1 MNFDSKIYIAGH
13 KGLIGSAFVRFFEK
27 NGFTN
32 IIFEDRDKLDLC
44 SKTDTFE
51 FFQRTQPEIV
61 ILAAGKVGG
70 IISNRDCPADF
81 ISENLSIQL
90 NVFNAS
96 LKYKVKKLIFFGSSC
111 MYPKISS
118 QPMRENLIGSGLP
131 EETSIGYA
139 TAKNAGVQMCH
150 ALNRQYNMTSFIS
163 VIPNSAYGPN
173 DNFDLIN
180 SHVIAALIHRFHE
193 AKVLNKPSI
202 SLWGSGAPKREF
214 VFVDDIVLACIQIL
228 KTKISVDMLPINIG
242 VGKDISIK
250 MLAEKIKSIVGYSGE
265 VKWDLTKPDGAPRKL
280 LDSSRIRSIGWR
292 SITDID
298 AGLKL
303 TYEWF
308 LKNIAK

>member
-1 MNFDSKIYIAGH
+1 MISVSGKSWEEKVTNKNSIEKIKQDYNFSNILSK
-13 KGLIGSAFVRFFEK
+13 LIVSRKFDQTELSSIDNHLDLNNVFLKNNDFDKSIELVTNSINNQENICILGDYDVDGSAATSLFVRFFEK

-150 ALNRQYNMTSFIS
+150 ALNRQYNMT
-163 VIPNSAYGPN
+163 YKRQY
-173 DNFDLIN
+173 IN
-180 SHVIAALIHRFHE
+180 RQIY
-193 AKVLNKPSI
+193 NI
-202 SLWGSGAPKREF
+202 SLY
-214 VFVDDIVLACIQIL
+214 
-228 KTKISVDMLPINIG
+228 T
-242 VGKDISIK
+242 
-250 MLAEKIKSIVGYSGE
+250 
-265 VKWDLTKPDGAPRKL
+265 
-280 LDSSRIRSIGWR
+280 
-292 SITDID
+292 
-298 AGLKL
+298 
-303 TYEWF
+303 
-308 LKNIAK
+308 